1 MRLRKQTLGNRNLVG
16 ARVELARKNAGMKQK
31 DLLAQLQVSGI
42 DLTAS
47 ALSKLEGQMRSVTDI
62 ELVSL
67 ARILGV
73 TVGWLLGYEEDP
85 AVEEEEGE
93 EEEKE
98 EEKENGKPEDA
109 GPEEKADAEEKTEEQ
124 PPVQE

>member
-85 AVEEEEGE
+85 AVEEEE
-93 EEEKE
+93 EKE
-98 EEKENGKPEDA
+98 EEEENGKPEDA
-109 GPEEKADAEEKTEEQ
+109 GPEKKADAEEKTEEQ

>member
-1 MRLRKQTLGNRNLVG
+1 MRLRKQTFGNGNLVG
-16 ARVELARKNAGMKQK
+16 ARVEVGRKNAGMEQK

-98 EEKENGKPEDA
+98 EENGKPEDA
-109 GPEEKADAEEKTEEQ
+109 GPEKKADAEEKTEEQ

>member
-1 MRLRKQTLGNRNLVG
+1 
-16 ARVELARKNAGMKQK
+16 MKQK

-98 EEKENGKPEDA
+98 EENGKPEDA
-109 GPEEKADAEEKTEEQ
+109 RPEEKADAEEKTEEQ

>member
-98 EEKENGKPEDA
+98 EENGKPEDA
-109 GPEEKADAEEKTEEQ
+109 RPEKKADAEEKTEEQ

>member
-42 DLTAS
+42 DLTAT

-85 AVEEEEGE
+85 AVEEEE
-93 EEEKE
+93 EKE
-98 EEKENGKPEDA
+98 EEEENGKPEDA
-109 GPEEKADAEEKTEEQ
+109 GPEKKADAEEKTEEQ

>member
-98 EEKENGKPEDA
+98 EENGKPEDA
-109 GPEEKADAEEKTEEQ
+109 RPEEKADAEEKTEEQ